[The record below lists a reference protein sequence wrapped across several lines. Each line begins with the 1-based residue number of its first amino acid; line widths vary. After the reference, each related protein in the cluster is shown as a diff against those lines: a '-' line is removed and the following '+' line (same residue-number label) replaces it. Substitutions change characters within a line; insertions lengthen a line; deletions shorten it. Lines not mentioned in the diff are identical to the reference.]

1 MQHLI
6 SLFFGTSALLSAT
19 HTLDGFSNSDK
30 RKKED
35 FLFNTRELK
44 EVALSTRSLF
54 QIPLIDVVVVTV
66 KLSVIYLLV
75 GKSITVKIQKSFH
88 KTILEIKG
96 GCIKHLAHLV

>member
-19 HTLDGFSNSDK
+19 HALDGFSNSDK

-54 QIPLIDVVVVTV
+54 QN
-66 KLSVIYLLV
+66 
-75 GKSITVKIQKSFH
+75 SFD
-88 KTILEIKG
+88 
-96 GCIKHLAHLV
+96 